1 METLLN
7 PAEAAVL
14 VAQLRARVIVSM
26 TACRASDRCSS
37 CFDSTPA
44 GGNVRLA
51 PPRLLAGDWLRRKR
65 NLLRLG
71 LELQA
76 TVSLS
81 HAGNETI

>member
-37 CFDSTPA
+37 CFDVTPA

-51 PPRLLAGDWLRRKR
+51 PPRLSAGGLAQDEAEPASSRVGTSSNR
-65 NLLRLG
+65 LLESRW
-71 LELQA
+71 E
-76 TVSLS
+76 
-81 HAGNETI
+81 